1 MTGEEKKTGSMW
13 VHDKGYVPKS
23 KVTADD
29 LASNVEHLWRL
40 GRPPETLKGISV
52 AKRPQVKNA
61 TTVAQLE
68 RLILEDGAIGEGQR
82 GRLLQEV
89 RWFANYV
96 EARREIG

>member
-1 MTGEEKKTGSMW
+1 MTGEEKAMW
-13 VHDKGYVPKS
+13 VVGKGWVPKS

-29 LASNVEHLWRL
+29 LASRVEHLWQL
-40 GRPPETLKGISV
+40 SGRPPETLKGISV

-61 TTVAQLE
+61 TTLAQLE
-68 RLILEDGAIGEGQR
+68 RLILQDGAIGEEQR
-82 GRLLQEV
+82 RRLLREV